1 LERGVRLVTK
11 CGKRKV
17 QVNFMP
23 KPSDV
28 IYGRPLWS
36 GMNRQKMLEDD
47 VEESK
52 TWKPPLHPLSGGT
65 SDLDRKMKLRLTAYR
80 GYKYYE

>member
-1 LERGVRLVTK
+1 MRRHFGRGVRLVTK
-11 CGKRKV
+11 CDKRKV
-17 QVNFMP
+17 RVNFMP
-23 KPSDV
+23 TPPDV

-52 TWKPPLHPLSGGT
+52 T
-65 SDLDRKMKLRLTAYR
+65 
-80 GYKYYE
+80 